1 MRRPIVFVLL
11 AGFAALVAAIV
22 VYSALKRREAEVEQ
36 AMVRSVQIVVAARD
50 IEIGSKLDPSSVKL
64 VRWSRDDI
72 PAGAFTDPAAVM
84 NQYTKTGFVQGEPII
99 GDRLFN
105 GDKNAGVLPLLIP
118 SGMRAV
124 SVPVDE
130 ISDIAGFV
138 LPHARVDVLVSVTN
152 NANGGSQPFSK
163 IVLQNVEV
171 LAVAQEIE
179 SVQDKPEVVKVI
191 TFLVTPEQAERL
203 TLASREGAL
212 RLALRNYDDK
222 KIVMTSG
229 VDISQLLRAYGGP
242 EPAMPLIAPQH
253 VAGVGRRA
261 ARVQPVQV
269 EVLRNGR
276 STENIS
282 FVKTGGS
289 AARAKPRLEGETSSA
304 AEHSTK
310 YASAA
315 PDAAVAEAIDPPP
328 SAHAKTPAPVAMAE
342 RGSHPAGAVA
352 AMPVMMNPGSESFS
366 APRSKTIDVP
376 WVKGRM
382 GEEQR

>member
-11 AGFAALVAAIV
+11 AGVAALVAAIV

-36 AMVRSVQIVVAARD
+36 ATVKSVQIVVAARD
-50 IEIGSKLDPSSVKL
+50 VEIGSKLDPASVKL
-64 VRWSRDDI
+64 VRWSREDI
-72 PAGAFTDPAAVM
+72 PAGAFTDPASVM

-99 GDRLFN
+99 ADRLFN

-138 LPHARVDVLVSVTN
+138 LPHARVDVLVSVSN
-152 NANGGSQPFSK
+152 NANGGAQPFSK

-261 ARVQPVQV
+261 VRVQPVQV
-269 EVLRNGR
+269 EILRNGR
-276 STENIS
+276 SAENIS

-289 AARAKPRLEGETSSA
+289 APRAKPRPETSSA
-304 AEHSTK
+304 AENSTK

-315 PDAAVAEAIDPPP
+315 PDVGMAPEIDPPP
-328 SAHAKTPAPVAMAE
+328 PTHAKALARAAMAAPE
-342 RGSHPAGAVA
+342 SHPAGAAAA
-352 AMPVMMNPGSESFS
+352 AMPVLMNPGSEGFN

-376 WVKGRM
+376 
-382 GEEQR
+382 